1 MANSSVLSF
10 PASSHAV
17 INGSFYR
24 DPAYSTWSTLYVNSS
39 GNLTSSGPFEYPD
52 PSTPFIAVVPEF
64 YDIIGEGAKLEV
76 VGLAKY
82 AAFHEAGVYIPET
95 NQVYFTSNQLS
106 TENTSDY
113 RFPTYAQFNK
123 ISLSATPNG
132 TYEWSTVFPPSSDF
146 FMPNGGTIYNGQVLM
161 AVQGYG
167 LEVPS
172 SLILVDPTT
181 NHGRTILNNFY
192 GRVFN
197 SINDVAVL
205 VSNGT
210 VEEQWVFF
218 TDPPYGYF
226 QGFKPYPSLP
236 AQVYAFH
243 PPSGTIRVVA
253 DGFER
258 PNGVQFSE
266 DFKTCYVSDTGF
278 ISAMSGD
285 PHPDDGSRPG
295 TIYAFDVVTPPKGS
309 DPRLHPPTLVNR
321 RVFAFTDSGM
331 PDGIKVD
338 TEGNVYA
345 GCFDGVHVWNKY
357 GALLGKILLGLE
369 EITQTSDGLNG
380 KGCANLVFV
389 PGGLLMFSEDR
400 LYLAKIKAKGGFV
413 AIVGLASPKHKGYWT
428 KRVALGSDQAWFEDV
443 TIHFYKTGM

>member
-1 MANSSVLSF
+1 MSNSSSSVSF

-24 DPAYSTWSTLYVNSS
+24 DPAYSIWSTVYVDHS
-39 GNLTSSGPFEYPD
+39 GNLTASGPFSYPNA
-52 PSTPFIAVVPEF
+52 STPFVAAVPEF
-64 YDIIGEGAKLEV
+64 NAILGEGATLEV
-76 VGLAKY
+76 VARAEY
-82 AAFHEAGVYIPET
+82 AAFHEAGVYIAST
-95 NQVYFTSNQLS
+95 NEVYFTSNQLNTTNS
-106 TENTSDY
+106 TEY

-123 ISLSATPNG
+123 ISLSPSANG
-132 TYEWSTVFPPSSDF
+132 SYEWSTVFPPSSDF
-146 FMPNGGTIYNGQVLM
+146 ILPNGGTIYNGQVLM
-161 AVQGYG
+161 AVQGHG
-167 LEVPS
+167 LDVPS
-172 SLILVDPTT
+172 SLVLVNPQTGSGKT
-181 NHGRTILNNFY
+181 MLNNFY

-197 SINDVAVL
+197 SINDVAIL
-205 VSNGT
+205 DLNGT
-210 VEEQWVFF
+210 VNDQWVFF

-278 ISAMSGD
+278 ISAVSGD
-285 PHPDDGSRPG
+285 PHPSDGSRPG
-295 TIYAFDVVTPPKGS
+295 TIYAFDVVTPSKGV
-309 DPRLHPPTLVNR
+309 DPRLYPPALTNR

-338 TEGNVYA
+338 TQGNVYA
-345 GCFDGVHVWNKY
+345 GCFDGVHVWNKH

-369 EITQTSDGLNG
+369 EITQTSDGPNG
-380 KGCANLVFV
+380 RGCANMVFV

-400 LYLAKIKAKGGFV
+400 MYLAKIKAKG
-413 AIVGLASPKHKGYWT
+413 
-428 KRVALGSDQAWFEDV
+428 ALLS
-443 TIHFYKTGM
+443 